1 MSDTIYKRI
10 FNVFKIKTNQIQMI
24 RYVFYKFYV
33 REILMRKQ
41 LKYIFFIT
49 NTFRLCVGWFISLY
63 CPTPLKENL

>member
-1 MSDTIYKRI
+1 MLDTIYKRI
-10 FNVFKIKTNQIQMI
+10 FNVFQIKANQIQMI

-49 NTFRLCVGWFISLY
+49 ILLGYVLDDLSLSIVQHFKQE
-63 CPTPLKENL
+63 TL